1 MALGF
6 DAFGRLTFG
15 QISTGQDVAYT
26 LVADSGSYVV
36 TGQAAAFLGKEYA
49 TSGAYAIAWSAVASA
64 MRAASQAGTYTLTGS
79 PATLDINQPCGGG
92 SYALTG
98 YGATFDLG
106 FQSGVGSYN
115 VTGQPIDF
123 IASLAS
129 ETGKYVITGYE
140 AGYTLIRD
148 AWYPRPFD
156 QDQWNASQVQAKP
169 LSIWTDASQSLE
181 SWTPKGPSQ

>member
-1 MALGF
+1 MLGF
-6 DAFGRLTFG
+6 DAIGVLPLGSGPR
-15 QISTGQDVAYT
+15 ISSNDYV
-26 LVADSGSYVV
+26 LVAD
-36 TGQAAAFLGKEYA
+36 A
-49 TSGAYAIAWSAVASA
+49 
-64 MRAASQAGTYTLTGS
+64 
-79 PATLDINQPCGGG
+79 G
-92 SYALTG
+92 SYAITG
-98 YGATFDLG
+98 SVPSLDPLGAGGYTIDGL
-106 FQSGVGSYN
+106 
-115 VTGQPIDF
+115 PIDF

-148 AWYPRPFD
+148 ARYPRPFD